1 MASLVDV
8 FVQNKTTTLD
18 VPTSTSK
25 DEGVKEAPSLFDSLL
40 SDTAKKLE
48 KPQEEIKTTSNNT
61 NALEKKESSLNN
73 LDATEKNS
81 IEVSETKIEKNL
93 NSEDPITS
101 QDMVENKAQKS
112 LSLLDRLIIEAKGEL
127 SEDKTVSNNSL
138 NKPNENLKNEPKLDD
153 KSSKESD
160 IEIVDEKTV
169 DISTEE
175 NAKDDTSLEEN
186 SEKIENTKNPI
197 LPNDTQIKEETN
209 NNSSDIK
216 KDNKIQNEV
225 VNNEIIKTEISKE
238 ENKKNTTKKD
248 NILNIENNQQK
259 NEEIKADN
267 ELKIDNK
274 ASLDSNFK
282 ELQETV
288 TSEAE
293 GNTVIKSDNTQT
305 SNDANKTID
314 NLLIPTTEDGK
325 PILEN
330 NQLEE
335 KVEAKKSLMD
345 YLIEKNS
352 QKNILEV
359 QDTKVT
365 NLSKDENVVSK
376 DFVSNIYLGE
386 QKNSMVNQFLFNKN
400 EALKLLQN
408 GSISLEDI
416 EKSANILNLEL
427 DDVSVEQDT
436 TIQTLKNAKQ
446 DLDLSSEKKNI
457 LDTMLSEKNIRSA
470 DIKNLITQ
478 SVEAS
483 SALLDNTLNVSNDVT
498 VDINPTLLN
507 NIQSRIIGAK
517 QQMSQMMSDVA
528 RQMYENYKPPV
539 TVFKINLNPVELGS
553 ISILMKN
560 DKNNGL
566 NISMSVSNMT
576 TLDTLLGNQDLLRNS
591 LAKTFNE
598 NTQFNLD
605 FSSSNQNNR
614 GNEQQ
619 SSNKQN
625 RKFEDKIDT
634 QTVLKLK
641 EENKDRDDSLDY
653 M

>member
-18 VPTSTSK
+18 VRTSTSK

-73 LDATEKNS
+73 LDATEKNN

-93 NSEDPITS
+93 NSEEPITS
-101 QDMVENKAQKS
+101 QDMVENKAQK
-112 LSLLDRLIIEAKGEL
+112 SLLDRLIIEAKGEL

-160 IEIVDEKTV
+160 IEIVGEKTV

-175 NAKDDTSLEEN
+175 NVKEDTSLEEN
-186 SEKIENTKNPI
+186 SEKTENTKNPI
-197 LPNDTQIKEETN
+197 LPNDTQIKEETS
-209 NNSSDIK
+209 NNSSAII

-225 VNNEIIKTEISKE
+225 INNEIIKTEISKE

-259 NEEIKADN
+259 NEEIK
-267 ELKIDNK
+267 IDNK

-288 TSEAE
+288 TSE

-335 KVEAKKSLMD
+335 KVEPKKSLMD

-365 NLSKDENVVSK
+365 NLSKDESVVSK

-457 LDTMLSEKNIRSA
+457 LDAMLSEKNIRSA

-605 FSSSNQNNR
+605 FSSSSQNNR

>member
-73 LDATEKNS
+73 LDATEKNN

-153 KSSKESD
+153 KSSKEND
-160 IEIVDEKTV
+160 IEIVGEKTV

-175 NAKDDTSLEEN
+175 NVKEDTSLEEN
-186 SEKIENTKNPI
+186 SEKTENTKNPI

-216 KDNKIQNEV
+216 KDNKIENEI

-274 ASLDSNFK
+274 ASLDGNFK

-288 TSEAE
+288 TSE

-314 NLLIPTTEDGK
+314 NLFIPTTEDGK

-330 NQLEE
+330 NQSEE

-457 LDTMLSEKNIRSA
+457 LDAMLSEKNIRSA

>member
-48 KPQEEIKTTSNNT
+48 KPQEEIKRTSNNT
-61 NALEKKESSLNN
+61 NTLEKKESSLDN
-73 LDATEKNS
+73 LDITEKNN

-93 NSEDPITS
+93 NSEEPITS

-127 SEDKTVSNNSL
+127 SEDKAVSNNSL

-153 KSSKESD
+153 KSSKERD

-175 NAKDDTSLEEN
+175 NAKENTFLEEN
-186 SEKIENTKNPI
+186 SEKTENTKNPI

-209 NNSSDIK
+209 NNLSDIK
-216 KDNKIQNEV
+216 KDNKIQKEV

-288 TSEAE
+288 TSE

-305 SNDANKTID
+305 SNDANKIID

-330 NQLEE
+330 NQVEE
-335 KVEAKKSLMD
+335 KVEPKKSLMD

-365 NLSKDENVVSK
+365 TLSKDENVVSK

-436 TIQTLKNAKQ
+436 TMQTLKNVKQ

>member
-48 KPQEEIKTTSNNT
+48 KPQEEIKTSSNNT
-61 NALEKKESSLNN
+61 NMLEKKENSLNN
-73 LDATEKNS
+73 LDATEKNN

-93 NSEDPITS
+93 NSEEPITS
-101 QDMVENKAQKS
+101 QDMVDNKAQKS

-153 KSSKESD
+153 KSSKEND
-160 IEIVDEKTV
+160 IETVGEKTV

-175 NAKDDTSLEEN
+175 NAKEDTSLEEN
-186 SEKIENTKNPI
+186 SEKTENTKNFI
-197 LPNDTQIKEETN
+197 LPNDTQIKEETS
-209 NNSSDIK
+209 NNSSAII

-225 VNNEIIKTEISKE
+225 LNNEIIKTEISKE
-238 ENKKNTTKKD
+238 ENKKNTAKKD

-259 NEEIKADN
+259 NEEIKVDN

-288 TSEAE
+288 TSE

-314 NLLIPTTEDGK
+314 NLFIPTTEDGK

-330 NQLEE
+330 NQSEE

-457 LDTMLSEKNIRSA
+457 LDAMLSEKNIRSA

>member
-40 SDTAKKLE
+40 SDTTKKLE

-61 NALEKKESSLNN
+61 NTLEKKESSLDN
-73 LDATEKNS
+73 LDITEKNN

-93 NSEDPITS
+93 NSEEPTTS
-101 QDMVENKAQKS
+101 QDMVDNKSQKS

-153 KSSKESD
+153 KSSKEND
-160 IEIVDEKTV
+160 IEIVDEKKV
-169 DISTEE
+169 EISTEE

-186 SEKIENTKNPI
+186 SEKTENTKNPI
-197 LPNDTQIKEETN
+197 LPNDTQIKEETS
-209 NNSSDIK
+209 NNSSDII

-225 VNNEIIKTEISKE
+225 INNEIIKTEISKE

-259 NEEIKADN
+259 NEEIKV
-267 ELKIDNK
+267 DNK

-288 TSEAE
+288 TSE

-365 NLSKDENVVSK
+365 NLSKDESVVSK

-457 LDTMLSEKNIRSA
+457 LDAMLSEKNIRSA

-483 SALLDNTLNVSNDVT
+483 SALLDNTLNVSGDVT

>member
-18 VPTSTSK
+18 VPTSTPK

-48 KPQEEIKTTSNNT
+48 KPQEEIKRTSNNT

-73 LDATEKNS
+73 SDATEKNN

-93 NSEDPITS
+93 NSEEPIAS
-101 QDMVENKAQKS
+101 QDMVDNKAQKS
-112 LSLLDRLIIEAKGEL
+112 LSLLDRLVIEAKGEI

-138 NKPNENLKNEPKLDD
+138 NKPNENLKNESNLDN
-153 KSSKESD
+153 KSSKESN
-160 IEIVDEKTV
+160 IEVVDEKTV

-175 NAKDDTSLEEN
+175 NAKEDTSLEEN
-186 SEKIENTKNPI
+186 SEKTENTKNPI

-225 VNNEIIKTEISKE
+225 VNNEIIKIEISKE

-288 TSEAE
+288 TSEV
-293 GNTVIKSDNTQT
+293 NTVIKSDNTQI

-314 NLLIPTTEDGK
+314 NLLIPTKEDGK

-330 NQLEE
+330 NKVEE
-335 KVEAKKSLMD
+335 KVEPKKSLMD

-365 NLSKDENVVSK
+365 NLSK

-436 TIQTLKNAKQ
+436 TMQTLKNVKQ

-483 SALLDNTLNVSNDVT
+483 SALLDNTLNVSGDVT

>member
-48 KPQEEIKTTSNNT
+48 KPQEEIKRTSNNT
-61 NALEKKESSLNN
+61 NVLEKKENSLDN
-73 LDATEKNS
+73 LDVTEKNN

-93 NSEDPITS
+93 NSEEPITS
-101 QDMVENKAQKS
+101 QDMVDNKAQKS

-127 SEDKTVSNNSL
+127 SEDKVVSNNSL
-138 NKPNENLKNEPKLDD
+138 NKPNENLKNESNLDN

-175 NAKDDTSLEEN
+175 NAKEDTSLEEN
-186 SEKIENTKNPI
+186 SEKTENTKNPI

-209 NNSSDIK
+209 NNLSDIK

-288 TSEAE
+288 TSE

-330 NQLEE
+330 NQVEE
-335 KVEAKKSLMD
+335 KVEPKKSLMD

-436 TIQTLKNAKQ
+436 TMQTLKNVKQ
-446 DLDLSSEKKNI
+446 ELDLSSEKKNI

-576 TLDTLLGNQDLLRNS
+576 TLDTLLGNQDLLKNS

>member
-93 NSEDPITS
+93 NSEEPITS
-101 QDMVENKAQKS
+101 QDMVDNKAQKS
-112 LSLLDRLIIEAKGEL
+112 LSLLDRLIIEAKSEL

-175 NAKDDTSLEEN
+175 NAKEDTSLEEN
-186 SEKIENTKNPI
+186 SEKTENTKNFI
-197 LPNDTQIKEETN
+197 LPNDTQIKEETS
-209 NNSSDIK
+209 NNSSAII

-225 VNNEIIKTEISKE
+225 LNNEIIKTEISKE
-238 ENKKNTTKKD
+238 ENKKNTAKKD

-259 NEEIKADN
+259 NEEIKVDN

-288 TSEAE
+288 TSE

-314 NLLIPTTEDGK
+314 NLFIPTTEDGK

-330 NQLEE
+330 NQSEE

-457 LDTMLSEKNIRSA
+457 LDAMLSEKNIRSA

-566 NISMSVSNMT
+566 NISMSASNMT

>member
-48 KPQEEIKTTSNNT
+48 KPQEEIKRTSNNT
-61 NALEKKESSLNN
+61 NTLEKKESSLDN
-73 LDATEKNS
+73 LDITEKNN

-93 NSEDPITS
+93 NSEEPITS

-127 SEDKTVSNNSL
+127 SEDKAVSNNSL

-175 NAKDDTSLEEN
+175 NAKENTFLEEN
-186 SEKIENTKNPI
+186 SEKTENTKNPI
-197 LPNDTQIKEETN
+197 LPNDTQIKEEMN

-225 VNNEIIKTEISKE
+225 LNNEIIKTEISKE

-259 NEEIKADN
+259 NEEIKVDN

-274 ASLDSNFK
+274 ASLDSKFK

-288 TSEAE
+288 TSE

-330 NQLEE
+330 NQVED
-335 KVEAKKSLMD
+335 KVESKKSLMD

-436 TIQTLKNAKQ
+436 TMQTLKNVKQ

-483 SALLDNTLNVSNDVT
+483 SALLDNTLNVSGDVT

>member
-25 DEGVKEAPSLFDSLL
+25 DESVKEAPSLFDSLL

-48 KPQEEIKTTSNNT
+48 KPQEEIKATSNNT
-61 NALEKKESSLNN
+61 NALEKKENSLDN
-73 LDATEKNS
+73 LDVTEKNN

-93 NSEDPITS
+93 NSEEPITS
-101 QDMVENKAQKS
+101 QDMVDNKAQKS

-127 SEDKTVSNNSL
+127 SEDKAVSNNSL

-175 NAKDDTSLEEN
+175 NAKENTFLEEN
-186 SEKIENTKNPI
+186 SEKTENTKNPI
-197 LPNDTQIKEETN
+197 LPNDTQIKEEMN

-225 VNNEIIKTEISKE
+225 LNNEIIKTEISKE

-259 NEEIKADN
+259 NEEIKVDN

-288 TSEAE
+288 TSE

-330 NQLEE
+330 NQVED
-335 KVEAKKSLMD
+335 KVESKKSLMD

-436 TIQTLKNAKQ
+436 TMQTLKNVKQ

-483 SALLDNTLNVSNDVT
+483 SALLDNTLNVSGDVT

>member
-73 LDATEKNS
+73 LDATEKNN

-93 NSEDPITS
+93 NSEEPITS
-101 QDMVENKAQKS
+101 QDMVENKAQK
-112 LSLLDRLIIEAKGEL
+112 SLLDRLIIEAKGEL

-160 IEIVDEKTV
+160 IEIVGEKTV

-175 NAKDDTSLEEN
+175 NVKEDTSLEEN
-186 SEKIENTKNPI
+186 SEKTENTKNPI
-197 LPNDTQIKEETN
+197 LPNDTQIKEETS
-209 NNSSDIK
+209 NNSSAII

-225 VNNEIIKTEISKE
+225 INNEIIKTEISKE

-259 NEEIKADN
+259 NEEIK
-267 ELKIDNK
+267 IDNK

-288 TSEAE
+288 TSE

-335 KVEAKKSLMD
+335 KVEPKKSLMD

-365 NLSKDENVVSK
+365 NLSKDESVVSK

-457 LDTMLSEKNIRSA
+457 LDAMLSEKNIRSA

-605 FSSSNQNNR
+605 FSSSSQNNR

>member
-73 LDATEKNS
+73 LDATEKNN

-93 NSEDPITS
+93 NSEEPITS

-138 NKPNENLKNEPKLDD
+138 NKPNENLKDEPKLDD
-153 KSSKESD
+153 KISKESD

-169 DISTEE
+169 EISTEE
-175 NAKDDTSLEEN
+175 NAKEDTSLEEN
-186 SEKIENTKNPI
+186 SEKTENTKNPI
-197 LPNDTQIKEETN
+197 LPNDTQIKEETS
-209 NNSSDIK
+209 NNSSDII

-225 VNNEIIKTEISKE
+225 LNNEIIKTEISKE

-259 NEEIKADN
+259 NEDIKADN

-288 TSEAE
+288 TSE
-293 GNTVIKSDNTQT
+293 GNTLIKSDNTQT

-325 PILEN
+325 PIFEN

-457 LDTMLSEKNIRSA
+457 LDAMLSEKNIRSA

>member
-73 LDATEKNS
+73 LDATEKNN

-93 NSEDPITS
+93 NSEEPITS

-160 IEIVDEKTV
+160 IEIVGEKTV

-186 SEKIENTKNPI
+186 SEKTENTKNPI
-197 LPNDTQIKEETN
+197 LPNDTQIKEETS
-209 NNSSDIK
+209 NNSSDIIN
-216 KDNKIQNEV
+216 DNKIQNEV
-225 VNNEIIKTEISKE
+225 INNEIIKTEISKE

-259 NEEIKADN
+259 NEEIKVDN

-288 TSEAE
+288 TSE

-457 LDTMLSEKNIRSA
+457 LDAMLSEKNIRSA

>member
-61 NALEKKESSLNN
+61 NALEKKENSLNN
-73 LDATEKNS
+73 LDATEKNN

-93 NSEDPITS
+93 NSEEPITS
-101 QDMVENKAQKS
+101 QDMVDNKAQKS

-160 IEIVDEKTV
+160 IEIVGEKTV

-175 NAKDDTSLEEN
+175 NVKEDTSLEEN
-186 SEKIENTKNPI
+186 SEKTENTKNPI
-197 LPNDTQIKEETN
+197 LPNDTQIKEETS
-209 NNSSDIK
+209 NNSSDII

-225 VNNEIIKTEISKE
+225 LNNEIIKTEISKE

-288 TSEAE
+288 TSE

-335 KVEAKKSLMD
+335 KVEPKKSLMD

>member
-40 SDTAKKLE
+40 SDTAKKLQ

-73 LDATEKNS
+73 LDATEKNN

-93 NSEDPITS
+93 NSEEPITS

-186 SEKIENTKNPI
+186 SEKTENTKNPI
-197 LPNDTQIKEETN
+197 LPNDTQIKEETS
-209 NNSSDIK
+209 NNSSDIIN
-216 KDNKIQNEV
+216 DNKIQNEV
-225 VNNEIIKTEISKE
+225 INNEIIKTEISKE

-259 NEEIKADN
+259 NEEIKVDN

-288 TSEAE
+288 TSE

-335 KVEAKKSLMD
+335 KVEPKKSLMD

-457 LDTMLSEKNIRSA
+457 LDAMLSEKNIRSA

-507 NIQSRIIGAK
+507 NLQSRIIGAK

>member
-40 SDTAKKLE
+40 SDTSKKLE
-48 KPQEEIKTTSNNT
+48 KPQEEIKATSTNNT
-61 NALEKKESSLNN
+61 NVLEKKENSLNN
-73 LDATEKNS
+73 LDATEKNN

-93 NSEDPITS
+93 NSEEPITS
-101 QDMVENKAQKS
+101 QDIVDNKAQKS

-153 KSSKESD
+153 KINKESD
-160 IEIVDEKTV
+160 IEVVDEKIV

-175 NAKDDTSLEEN
+175 NAKEDTSLEEN
-186 SEKIENTKNPI
+186 SEKTENTKNPI

-238 ENKKNTTKKD
+238 ENKKNTTKKG

-259 NEEIKADN
+259 NEKIKADN

-288 TSEAE
+288 TSE
-293 GNTVIKSDNTQT
+293 GNAVIKSDNTQT

-330 NQLEE
+330 NQVEE
-335 KVEAKKSLMD
+335 KVEPKKSLMD

-436 TIQTLKNAKQ
+436 TMQTLKNVKQ
-446 DLDLSSEKKNI
+446 ELDLSSEKKNI

>member
-93 NSEDPITS
+93 NSEEPITS
-101 QDMVENKAQKS
+101 QDMVDNKAQKS

-160 IEIVDEKTV
+160 IEIVGEKTV

-175 NAKDDTSLEEN
+175 NVKEDTSLEEN
-186 SEKIENTKNPI
+186 SEKTENTKNPI
-197 LPNDTQIKEETN
+197 LPNDTQIKEETS

-225 VNNEIIKTEISKE
+225 INNEIIKTEISKE

-259 NEEIKADN
+259 NEEIKVDN

-288 TSEAE
+288 TSE
-293 GNTVIKSDNTQT
+293 GDTVIKSDNTQT

-457 LDTMLSEKNIRSA
+457 LDAMLSEKNIRSA

>member
-61 NALEKKESSLNN
+61 NMLEKKENSLNN
-73 LDATEKNS
+73 LDATEKNN

-93 NSEDPITS
+93 NSEEPITS
-101 QDMVENKAQKS
+101 QDMVDNKAQKS

-160 IEIVDEKTV
+160 IEIVGEKTV

-175 NAKDDTSLEEN
+175 NVKEDTSLEEN
-186 SEKIENTKNPI
+186 SEKTENTKNPI
-197 LPNDTQIKEETN
+197 LPNDTQIKEETS
-209 NNSSDIK
+209 NNSSAII

-225 VNNEIIKTEISKE
+225 INNEIIKTEISKE

-259 NEEIKADN
+259 NEDIKADN

-288 TSEAE
+288 TSE
-293 GNTVIKSDNTQT
+293 GDTVIKSDNTQT

-314 NLLIPTTEDGK
+314 NLFIPTTEDGK

-330 NQLEE
+330 NQSEE

-457 LDTMLSEKNIRSA
+457 LDAMLSEKNIRSA

>member
-18 VPTSTSK
+18 VPTSTPK

-48 KPQEEIKTTSNNT
+48 KPQEEIKATSNNT
-61 NALEKKESSLNN
+61 NALEKKENSLDN
-73 LDATEKNS
+73 LDVTEKNN

-93 NSEDPITS
+93 NSEEPITS
-101 QDMVENKAQKS
+101 QDMVDNKAQKS

-138 NKPNENLKNEPKLDD
+138 NKPNENPKNELKLDN
-153 KSSKESD
+153 KSSKEID
-160 IEIVDEKTV
+160 IEVVDEKTV

-175 NAKDDTSLEEN
+175 NTKEDTTLEEN

-197 LPNDTQIKEETN
+197 LPNDAQIKEETSN
-209 NNSSDIK
+209 SSSDIK

-288 TSEAE
+288 TSE

-305 SNDANKTID
+305 SNDANKTVD
-314 NLLIPTTEDGK
+314 NLLIPITEDGK

-330 NQLEE
+330 NQVEE
-335 KVEAKKSLMD
+335 KVEPKKSLMD

-436 TIQTLKNAKQ
+436 TMQTLKNVKQ

>member
-61 NALEKKESSLNN
+61 NTLEKKESSLDN
-73 LDATEKNS
+73 LDITEKNN

-93 NSEDPITS
+93 NSEEPITS
-101 QDMVENKAQKS
+101 QDMVDNKAQKS

-160 IEIVDEKTV
+160 IEIIDEKTV

-175 NAKDDTSLEEN
+175 NAKEDTSLEEN
-186 SEKIENTKNPI
+186 SEKTENTKNPI
-197 LPNDTQIKEETN
+197 LPNDTQIKEETS
-209 NNSSDIK
+209 NNSSDII

-225 VNNEIIKTEISKE
+225 INNEIIKTEISKE

-259 NEEIKADN
+259 NEEIKV
-267 ELKIDNK
+267 DNK

-288 TSEAE
+288 TSE
-293 GNTVIKSDNTQT
+293 GNTVIKSDNIQT

-335 KVEAKKSLMD
+335 KVEPKKSLMD

-365 NLSKDENVVSK
+365 NLSKDESVVSK

-408 GSISLEDI
+408 SSISLEDI

-436 TIQTLKNAKQ
+436 TMQTLKNVKQ

-483 SALLDNTLNVSNDVT
+483 SALLDNTLNVSSDVT

>member
-61 NALEKKESSLNN
+61 NTLEKKESSLNN

-81 IEVSETKIEKNL
+81 IEASETKIEKNL
-93 NSEDPITS
+93 NSEEPITS
-101 QDMVENKAQKS
+101 QDMVDNKAQKS

-160 IEIVDEKTV
+160 IEIVGEKTV

-175 NAKDDTSLEEN
+175 NVKEDTSLEEN
-186 SEKIENTKNPI
+186 SEKTENTKNPI

-209 NNSSDIK
+209 NNSSAII

-225 VNNEIIKTEISKE
+225 ITNEIIKTEISKE

-288 TSEAE
+288 TSE

-305 SNDANKTID
+305 SNDANKSID

-330 NQLEE
+330 NQVEE
-335 KVEAKKSLMD
+335 KVEPKKSLMD

-386 QKNSMVNQFLFNKN
+386 QKNSIVNQFLFNKN

-436 TIQTLKNAKQ
+436 TIQTLKNVKQ

-457 LDTMLSEKNIRSA
+457 LDAMLSEKNIRSA

-483 SALLDNTLNVSNDVT
+483 SALLDNTLNISNDVT

-625 RKFEDKIDT
+625 KKFEDKIDT

>member
-18 VPTSTSK
+18 VPTSTPK

-48 KPQEEIKTTSNNT
+48 KPQEEIKRTSNNT
-61 NALEKKESSLNN
+61 NALEKKENSLDN
-73 LDATEKNS
+73 LDVTEKNN

-93 NSEDPITS
+93 NSEEPITS
-101 QDMVENKAQKS
+101 QDMVDNKAQKS
-112 LSLLDRLIIEAKGEL
+112 LSLLDRLIIEAKSEL

-175 NAKDDTSLEEN
+175 NAKEDTSLEEN
-186 SEKIENTKNPI
+186 SEKTENTKNFI
-197 LPNDTQIKEETN
+197 LPNDTQIKEETS
-209 NNSSDIK
+209 NNSSDII

-225 VNNEIIKTEISKE
+225 INNEIIKTEISKE

-288 TSEAE
+288 TSE

-330 NQLEE
+330 NQVEE
-335 KVEAKKSLMD
+335 KVEPKKSLMD

-457 LDTMLSEKNIRSA
+457 LDAMLSEKNIRSA

>member
-48 KPQEEIKTTSNNT
+48 KPQDEIKTTSNNT

-81 IEVSETKIEKNL
+81 IEASETKIEKNL
-93 NSEDPITS
+93 NSEEPITS
-101 QDMVENKAQKS
+101 QDMVDNKAQKS

-169 DISTEE
+169 DISNEE

-186 SEKIENTKNPI
+186 SEKTENTKNPI

-209 NNSSDIK
+209 NNSSDMI

-225 VNNEIIKTEISKE
+225 ITNEIIKTEISKE

-288 TSEAE
+288 TSE
-293 GNTVIKSDNTQT
+293 GDTVIKSDNTQT

-325 PILEN
+325 PILGN
-330 NQLEE
+330 NQVEE
-335 KVEAKKSLMD
+335 KVESKKSLMD

-352 QKNILEV
+352 QKNILEE

-365 NLSKDENVVSK
+365 NLSKDESVVSK
-376 DFVSNIYLGE
+376 DFLSNIYLGE

-427 DDVSVEQDT
+427 DHVSVEQDT

-483 SALLDNTLNVSNDVT
+483 SALLDNTLNVSSDVT

-625 RKFEDKIDT
+625 KKFEDKIDT

>member
-48 KPQEEIKTTSNNT
+48 KPQEEIKTASNNT

-73 LDATEKNS
+73 LDATEKNN

-93 NSEDPITS
+93 NSEEPITS
-101 QDMVENKAQKS
+101 QDMLDNKAQKS

-138 NKPNENLKNEPKLDD
+138 NKLNENLKNEPKLDD

-175 NAKDDTSLEEN
+175 NTKEDTSLEEN
-186 SEKIENTKNPI
+186 SEKTENTKNPI

-216 KDNKIQNEV
+216 KDNKIENEI

-259 NEEIKADN
+259 NEEIKVDN

-274 ASLDSNFK
+274 ASLNSNVK

-288 TSEAE
+288 TSE
-293 GNTVIKSDNTQT
+293 GNTVIKSDNIQT
-305 SNDANKTID
+305 SNDTNKTID

-330 NQLEE
+330 NQVEE
-335 KVEAKKSLMD
+335 KVEPKKSLMD

-470 DIKNLITQ
+470 DIKNLIIQ

>member
-18 VPTSTSK
+18 VPTSISK

-48 KPQEEIKTTSNNT
+48 KPQKEIKATSNNT
-61 NALEKKESSLNN
+61 NALEKKENSLDN
-73 LDATEKNS
+73 LDVTEKNN

-93 NSEDPITS
+93 NSEEPITS
-101 QDMVENKAQKS
+101 QDMVDNKAQKS

-127 SEDKTVSNNSL
+127 SEDKTISNNSL

-153 KSSKESD
+153 KISKESD
-160 IEIVDEKTV
+160 IEVVDEKIV

-175 NAKDDTSLEEN
+175 NAKEDTSLEEN
-186 SEKIENTKNPI
+186 SEKTENTKNPI

-209 NNSSDIK
+209 NNLSDIK

-288 TSEAE
+288 TLE

-330 NQLEE
+330 NQVEE
-335 KVEAKKSLMD
+335 KVEPKKSLMD

-427 DDVSVEQDT
+427 DNVSVEQDT

>member
-40 SDTAKKLE
+40 SDTSKKLE
-48 KPQEEIKTTSNNT
+48 KPQEEIKTTSNN
-61 NALEKKESSLNN
+61 NALEKKENN
-73 LDATEKNS
+73 LDNLDVTEKNN

-93 NSEDPITS
+93 NSEEPITS
-101 QDMVENKAQKS
+101 QDMVDNKAQKS

-138 NKPNENLKNEPKLDD
+138 NKPNENPKNELNLDN

-160 IEIVDEKTV
+160 IEVVDEKTV

-175 NAKDDTSLEEN
+175 NTKDDTSLEEN
-186 SEKIENTKNPI
+186 SEKTENTKNPI
-197 LPNDTQIKEETN
+197 LPNDTQIKEEKN
-209 NNSSDIK
+209 NNSSDII

-288 TSEAE
+288 TSE

-305 SNDANKTID
+305 SNDPNKTID

-325 PILEN
+325 PILGN
-330 NQLEE
+330 NQVEE

-365 NLSKDENVVSK
+365 NLSKDENIVSK

-436 TIQTLKNAKQ
+436 TIQTLKNVKQ

-483 SALLDNTLNVSNDVT
+483 SALLDNTLNVSGDVT

-625 RKFEDKIDT
+625 KKFEDKIDT

>member
-40 SDTAKKLE
+40 SDTSKKLE
-48 KPQEEIKTTSNNT
+48 KPQEEIKATSTNNT
-61 NALEKKESSLNN
+61 NVLEKKENSLNN
-73 LDATEKNS
+73 LDATEKNN

-93 NSEDPITS
+93 NSEEPITS
-101 QDMVENKAQKS
+101 QDIVDNKAQKS

-153 KSSKESD
+153 KINKESD
-160 IEIVDEKTV
+160 IEVVDEKIV

-175 NAKDDTSLEEN
+175 NAKEDTSLEEN
-186 SEKIENTKNPI
+186 SEKTENTKNPI

-259 NEEIKADN
+259 NEEIKVDN

-288 TSEAE
+288 TSE

-365 NLSKDENVVSK
+365 NLSKDESVVSK

-605 FSSSNQNNR
+605 FSSSNQNNQ
-614 GNEQQ
+614 GNQQQ

>member
-1 MASLVDV
+1 MVD
-8 FVQNKTTTLD
+8 
-18 VPTSTSK
+18 
-25 DEGVKEAPSLFDSLL
+25 
-40 SDTAKKLE
+40 
-48 KPQEEIKTTSNNT
+48 
-61 NALEKKESSLNN
+61 
-73 LDATEKNS
+73 
-81 IEVSETKIEKNL
+81 
-93 NSEDPITS
+93 
-101 QDMVENKAQKS
+101 NKAQKS

-186 SEKIENTKNPI
+186 SEKTENTKNPI
-197 LPNDTQIKEETN
+197 LPNDTQIKEETS

-225 VNNEIIKTEISKE
+225 INNEIIKTEISKE

-288 TSEAE
+288 TSE
-293 GNTVIKSDNTQT
+293 GDTVIKSDNTQT

-365 NLSKDENVVSK
+365 NLSKDESVVSK

>member
-61 NALEKKESSLNN
+61 NMLEKKENSLNN
-73 LDATEKNS
+73 LDATEKNN

-93 NSEDPITS
+93 NSEEPITS
-101 QDMVENKAQKS
+101 QDMVDNKAQKS

-153 KSSKESD
+153 KSSKEND
-160 IEIVDEKTV
+160 IEIVGEKTV

-175 NAKDDTSLEEN
+175 NAKEDTSLEEN
-186 SEKIENTKNPI
+186 SEKTENTKNPI

-209 NNSSDIK
+209 NNSSDMI

-225 VNNEIIKTEISKE
+225 INNEIIKTEISKE

-288 TSEAE
+288 TSE
-293 GNTVIKSDNTQT
+293 GDTVIKSDNTQT

-325 PILEN
+325 LIFEN

-457 LDTMLSEKNIRSA
+457 LDAMLSEKNIRSA

>member
-18 VPTSTSK
+18 VPTSTPK

-48 KPQEEIKTTSNNT
+48 KPQEEIKATSNNT
-61 NALEKKESSLNN
+61 NALEKKENSLDN
-73 LDATEKNS
+73 LDVTEKNN

-93 NSEDPITS
+93 NSEEPITS
-101 QDMVENKAQKS
+101 QDMVDNKAQKS

-175 NAKDDTSLEEN
+175 NAKEDTSLEEN
-186 SEKIENTKNPI
+186 SEKTENTKNPI

-209 NNSSDIK
+209 NNLSDIK

-288 TSEAE
+288 TSE

-314 NLLIPTTEDGK
+314 NLLIPTTEGGK
-325 PILEN
+325 SILEN
-330 NQLEE
+330 NQVEE
-335 KVEAKKSLMD
+335 KVEPKKSLMD

-436 TIQTLKNAKQ
+436 TMQTLKNVKQ

-483 SALLDNTLNVSNDVT
+483 SALLDNTLNVSSDVT

>member
-61 NALEKKESSLNN
+61 NMLEKKENSLNN

-93 NSEDPITS
+93 NSEEPITS
-101 QDMVENKAQKS
+101 QDMVDNKAQKS

-127 SEDKTVSNNSL
+127 SENKTVSNNSL

-160 IEIVDEKTV
+160 IEIVGEKTV

-175 NAKDDTSLEEN
+175 NVKEDTSLEEN
-186 SEKIENTKNPI
+186 SEKTENTKNPI
-197 LPNDTQIKEETN
+197 LRNDTQIKEETN
-209 NNSSDIK
+209 NNSSAII

-225 VNNEIIKTEISKE
+225 ITNEIIKTEISKE

-288 TSEAE
+288 TSE

-325 PILEN
+325 PVLEN
-330 NQLEE
+330 NQVEE
-335 KVEAKKSLMD
+335 KVEPKKSLMD

-436 TIQTLKNAKQ
+436 TIQTLKNVKQ

-457 LDTMLSEKNIRSA
+457 LDAMLSEKNIRSA

-483 SALLDNTLNVSNDVT
+483 SALLDNTLNISNDVT

>member
-73 LDATEKNS
+73 LDATEKNN

-93 NSEDPITS
+93 NSEEPITS

-160 IEIVDEKTV
+160 IEIVGEKTV

-175 NAKDDTSLEEN
+175 NVKEDTSLEEN
-186 SEKIENTKNPI
+186 SEKTENTKNPI
-197 LPNDTQIKEETN
+197 LPNDTQIKEETS
-209 NNSSDIK
+209 NNSSAII

-225 VNNEIIKTEISKE
+225 INNEIIKTEISKE

-248 NILNIENNQQK
+248 NILNIEKNQQK
-259 NEEIKADN
+259 NEDIKADN

-288 TSEAE
+288 TSE
-293 GNTVIKSDNTQT
+293 GDTVIKSDNTQT

-314 NLLIPTTEDGK
+314 NLFIPTTEDGK
-325 PILEN
+325 HILEN
-330 NQLEE
+330 NQSEE

-365 NLSKDENVVSK
+365 NLSKDESVVSK

>member
-18 VPTSTSK
+18 VPTSTPK

-48 KPQEEIKTTSNNT
+48 KPQEEIKVTSNNT
-61 NALEKKESSLNN
+61 NALEKKENSLDN
-73 LDATEKNS
+73 LDVTEKNN

-93 NSEDPITS
+93 NSEEPITS
-101 QDMVENKAQKS
+101 QDMVDNKAQKS

-175 NAKDDTSLEEN
+175 NAKEDTSLEEN

-197 LPNDTQIKEETN
+197 LPNDTQIKEETS
-209 NNSSDIK
+209 NNSSDII

-225 VNNEIIKTEISKE
+225 INNEIIKTEISKE

-259 NEEIKADN
+259 NEEIK
-267 ELKIDNK
+267 IDNK

-288 TSEAE
+288 TSE

-335 KVEAKKSLMD
+335 KVESKKSLMD

-436 TIQTLKNAKQ
+436 TMQTLKNVKQ

-483 SALLDNTLNVSNDVT
+483 SALLDNTLNVSSDVT

>member
-18 VPTSTSK
+18 VPTSTPK

-48 KPQEEIKTTSNNT
+48 KPQEEIKRTSNNT
-61 NALEKKESSLNN
+61 NTLEKKESSLDN
-73 LDATEKNS
+73 LDITEKNN

-93 NSEDPITS
+93 NSEEPITS
-101 QDMVENKAQKS
+101 QDMVKNKAQKS

-127 SEDKTVSNNSL
+127 SEDKAVSNNSL

-175 NAKDDTSLEEN
+175 NAKENTFLEEN
-186 SEKIENTKNPI
+186 SEKTENTKNPI
-197 LPNDTQIKEETN
+197 LPNDTQIKEEMN

-225 VNNEIIKTEISKE
+225 LNNEIIKTEISKE

-259 NEEIKADN
+259 NEEIKVDN

-288 TSEAE
+288 TSE

-330 NQLEE
+330 NQVED
-335 KVEAKKSLMD
+335 KVESKKSLMD

-436 TIQTLKNAKQ
+436 TMQTLKNVKQ

-483 SALLDNTLNVSNDVT
+483 SALLDNTLNVSGDVT

>member
-73 LDATEKNS
+73 LDATEKNN

-93 NSEDPITS
+93 NSEEPITS

-169 DISTEE
+169 DISTEG
-175 NAKDDTSLEEN
+175 NAKEDTSLEEN
-186 SEKIENTKNPI
+186 SEKTENTKNSI

-209 NNSSDIK
+209 NNLSDIK

-259 NEEIKADN
+259 NEEIKVDN

-288 TSEAE
+288 TSE

-330 NQLEE
+330 NQVEE
-335 KVEAKKSLMD
+335 KVEPKKSLMD

-359 QDTKVT
+359 QDTKIT

-427 DDVSVEQDT
+427 DDLSVEQDT

-457 LDTMLSEKNIRSA
+457 LDAMLSEKNIRSA

>member
-61 NALEKKESSLNN
+61 NMLEKKENSLNN

-93 NSEDPITS
+93 NSEEPITS
-101 QDMVENKAQKS
+101 QDMVDNKAQKS

-127 SEDKTVSNNSL
+127 SENKTVSNNSL

-160 IEIVDEKTV
+160 IEIVGEKTV

-175 NAKDDTSLEEN
+175 NVKEDTSLEEN
-186 SEKIENTKNPI
+186 SEKTENTKNPI
-197 LPNDTQIKEETN
+197 LRNDTQIKEETN
-209 NNSSDIK
+209 NNSSAII

-225 VNNEIIKTEISKE
+225 ITNEIIKTEISKE

-288 TSEAE
+288 TSE

-325 PILEN
+325 PVLEN
-330 NQLEE
+330 NQVEE
-335 KVEAKKSLMD
+335 KVEPKKSLMD

-436 TIQTLKNAKQ
+436 TMQTLKNVKQ

-483 SALLDNTLNVSNDVT
+483 SALLDNTLNVSSDVT

>member
-48 KPQEEIKTTSNNT
+48 KPQEEIKRTSNNT
-61 NALEKKESSLNN
+61 NVLEKKENSLDN
-73 LDATEKNS
+73 LDVTEKNN

-93 NSEDPITS
+93 NSEEPITS
-101 QDMVENKAQKS
+101 QDMVDNKAQKS

-175 NAKDDTSLEEN
+175 NAKEDTSLEEN

-197 LPNDTQIKEETN
+197 LPNDTQIKEEKN
-209 NNSSDIK
+209 NNSSDII

-225 VNNEIIKTEISKE
+225 LNNEIIKTEISKE

-259 NEEIKADN
+259 NEEIKVDN

-274 ASLDSNFK
+274 ASLDNNFK

-288 TSEAE
+288 TSE

-305 SNDANKTID
+305 SNDSNQTVD

-330 NQLEE
+330 NQVEE
-335 KVEAKKSLMD
+335 KVEPKKSLMD

-359 QDTKVT
+359 QDTKIT

-436 TIQTLKNAKQ
+436 TMQTLKNVKQ

-483 SALLDNTLNVSNDVT
+483 SALLDNTLNVSSDVT

>member
-73 LDATEKNS
+73 LDATEKNN

-93 NSEDPITS
+93 NSEEPITS
-101 QDMVENKAQKS
+101 QDMVDNKSQKS

-160 IEIVDEKTV
+160 IEIVDEKKV
-169 DISTEE
+169 EISTEE
-175 NAKDDTSLEEN
+175 NAKEDTSLEEN
-186 SEKIENTKNPI
+186 SEKTENTKNPI
-197 LPNDTQIKEETN
+197 LPNDTQIKEETS
-209 NNSSDIK
+209 NNSSDII

-225 VNNEIIKTEISKE
+225 INNEIIKTEISKE

-267 ELKIDNK
+267 EVKIDNK

-282 ELQETV
+282 ELQEIV
-288 TSEAE
+288 TSE

-314 NLLIPTTEDGK
+314 NLLTPTTEDGK

-335 KVEAKKSLMD
+335 KVEPKKSLMD
-345 YLIEKNS
+345 YLIKKNS

-436 TIQTLKNAKQ
+436 TMQTLKNTKQ

-483 SALLDNTLNVSNDVT
+483 SALLDNTLNVSGDVT

-605 FSSSNQNNR
+605 FSSSSQNNR